1 LQLKIGVEHELAPGI
16 IAGTDFTY
24 INTVRST
31 FQRDINLGPPVQDAT
46 GRYVF
51 TSPRPYAPDFFI
63 MQMTESSGRS
73 LYRGFTYTFNIRRP
87 RFTLDAFYT
96 LSWKYSTDDVEQDYS
111 AISYDNV
118 TDLGKEY
125 NYSLTDQRHQFIAYG
140 IYHLPFNFDVSSTTR
155 LSSARP
161 FEVMTM
167 WDYNR
172 DDMQNDR
179 PIVNGE
185 ALPRNPFRSRPF
197 YDVSL
202 RFQKHFVLPNE
213 KGRFTASVEF
223 FNLFGF
229 DNVQVGHPNMMYGH
243 GTAMQGGQIVSGSTG
258 PGRWYDPSVGK
269 TYAGGSL
276 VPVAPPANFN
286 QLRDPSGKYY
296 RTNVPGD
303 PFQMQLGLRF
313 QF

>member
-1 LQLKIGVEHELAPGI
+1 
-16 IAGTDFTY
+16 Y

-31 FQRDINLGPPVQDAT
+31 FQRDINLAEPVQDAI

-51 TSPRPYAPDFFI
+51 TSARPYAPDYFV
-63 MQMTESSGRS
+63 MQMTESSARS
-73 LYRGFTYTFNIRRP
+73 LYRGFTYTFKVRRP

-96 LSWKYSTDDVEQDYS
+96 LSWKYSHDDVEQDYS
-111 AISYDNV
+111 AISYDNAYDRS
-118 TDLGKEY
+118 TEY

-140 IYHLPFNFDVSSTTR
+140 IYNLPFSFDVSSTARFT
-155 LSSARP
+155 SARP

-185 ALPRNPFRSRPF
+185 PLPRNAFRSRPF

-202 RFQKHFVLPNE
+202 RFQKHFALPNE
-213 KGRFTASVEF
+213 KGRFTVSVEF

-229 DNVQVGHPNMMYGH
+229 DNVQIGHPNMVYGD
-243 GTAMQGGQIVSGSTG
+243 GTAMQGGAVVSGPIG
-258 PGRWYDPSVGK
+258 PDRWYDPMSRK
-269 TYAGGSL
+269 TYAGGTL
-276 VPVAPPANFN
+276 VQVAPPANFN
-286 QLRDPSGKYY
+286 QLRKASGEYY
-296 RTNVPGD
+296 KTNIPGD